1 MPGVNFLNVEYFFGL
16 IYRFLSG
23 GFGGIS
29 LADIFDLPL
38 WYQVLAWIISLIFL
52 IGMGFFSS
60 KLLDLRR
67 EERAAIFR
75 QEAKFEPAPA
85 APKNEAWERIVREI
99 NSDNPANWKQAII
112 EADKMLETVVGT
124 LPLIGENL
132 GEKLRQIEK
141 SDFLTLDDAWEAHK
155 VRNRIAHEA
164 GYQLG
169 QHEAKRVIG
178 LYEKVFRE
186 FDFI

>member
-16 IYRFLSG
+16 IYRLFSS
-23 GFGGIS
+23 GFGSIN
-29 LADIFDLPL
+29 LATIFDLPL
-38 WYQVLAWIISLIFL
+38 WYRVLAVVFSLIFL

-67 EERAAIFR
+67 EEREAIFK
-75 QEAKFEPAPA
+75 QEAVFETEL
-85 APKNEAWERIVREI
+85 APKNSRWEKVLKEI
-99 NSDNPANWKQAII
+99 DSEYPANWNQALI
-112 EADKMLETVVGT
+112 EADKMLEEVVGT
-124 LPLIGENL
+124 LKLPGENL
-132 GEKLRQIEK
+132 GEKLKQIER

-164 GYQLG
+164 GYELG
-169 QHEAKRVIG
+169 QHEARRVII
-178 LYEKVFRE
+178 LYERVFRE

>member
-1 MPGVNFLNVEYFFGL
+1 MPGVNFINVEYFFGL
-16 IYRFLSG
+16 IYRLL
-23 GFGGIS
+23 FGGLGGLS

-38 WYQVLAWIISLIFL
+38 WYRVLAWIVSLIFL
-52 IGMGFFSS
+52 IGMGFFST
-60 KLLDLRR
+60 KLLNLRR
-67 EERAAIFR
+67 EERDVIFR
-75 QEAKFEPAPA
+75 QEAQFEMATP
-85 APKNEAWERIVREI
+85 APKNEAWEKIVREI

-112 EADKMLETVVGT
+112 EADKMLEAVVGT
-124 LPLIGENL
+124 LPLTGENL
-132 GEKLRQIEK
+132 GEKLRQIEP